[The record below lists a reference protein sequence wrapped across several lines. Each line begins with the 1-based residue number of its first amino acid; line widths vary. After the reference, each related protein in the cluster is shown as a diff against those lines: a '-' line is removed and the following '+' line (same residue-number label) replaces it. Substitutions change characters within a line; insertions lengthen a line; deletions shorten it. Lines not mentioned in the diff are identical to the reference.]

1 MGIYG
6 RISYGYCFNIMVPID
21 RNETMSGIKNPQQLR
36 AKLGDSFP
44 VKKKK
49 KKPDWKKGQ
58 SK

>member
-1 MGIYG
+1 MGVYG
-6 RISYGYCFNIMVPID
+6 GTGHGYRANIMVPID
-21 RNETMSGIKNPQQLR
+21 RDETMSGIKNPQKLR

-49 KKPDWKKGQ
+49 KKPDWKKKQ